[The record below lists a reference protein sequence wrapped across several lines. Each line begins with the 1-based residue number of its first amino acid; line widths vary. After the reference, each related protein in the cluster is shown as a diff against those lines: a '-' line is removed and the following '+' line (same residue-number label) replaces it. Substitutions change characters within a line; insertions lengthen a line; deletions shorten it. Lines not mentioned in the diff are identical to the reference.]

1 MVTSISLQFYL
12 HSISNTEA
20 NWMNLK
26 GLAVGL
32 ISILP
37 QINMGGSA
45 ESLACHAPVPLP
57 ASYDTAI
64 FIVYMR

>member
-1 MVTSISLQFYL
+1 
-12 HSISNTEA
+12 
-20 NWMNLK
+20 MNLK